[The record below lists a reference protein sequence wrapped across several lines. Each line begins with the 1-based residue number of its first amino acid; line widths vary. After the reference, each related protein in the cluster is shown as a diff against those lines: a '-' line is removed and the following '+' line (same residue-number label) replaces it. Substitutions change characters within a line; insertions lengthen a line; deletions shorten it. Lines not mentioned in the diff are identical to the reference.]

1 MRDKWRRWFLWL
13 AALVVVVFLAG
24 FAGFVLVTIPR
35 LRLQSELSRLKA
47 SGAPL
52 TMREVAPPPIPD
64 DKNAAILYQQ
74 AFAFLPKGDDFELL
88 AEFLSD
94 DEERSAQVPIR
105 DIERIIAKS
114 TFALDLLEKAAARP
128 ACRFPVDWES
138 GYEALLPHLSG
149 VRYSARLLAA
159 KAVLDAMDGRTS
171 EAFDDVT
178 LILRMTNHVSAE
190 PSLISQLVRL
200 VCQFMAVDALN
211 RIVEI
216 SRPDTPHA
224 YHMYKALRRVDNM
237 APFTHAIEG
246 ERCAGLLAF
255 DWIESNPLF
264 GLGPLPGTPN
274 HPRLENWSARA
285 RFLVS
290 LPSFR
295 EDEILFL
302 RLSEESVALSR
313 QPYRRI
319 KDRAAAVEDAS
330 KRFGRYVIFREM
342 SSGPALGAAQ
352 ARDRA
357 IALIGLAQHSMAL
370 EAHRNATGHYPTS
383 LVELRKKV
391 DWPLPKDPFSGKDFI
406 YNKAGKGYLI
416 YSIGPN
422 MKDEGGKDRRSVRG
436 PLAKGREPPDDIPW
450 RITH

>member
-24 FAGFVLVTIPR
+24 FSAFVVVTIPR
-35 LRLQSELSRLKA
+35 LRLQRELSRLKA

-52 TMREVAPPPIPD
+52 TMAEVAPPPVPD
-64 DKNAAILYQQ
+64 EKNAAVLYQQ
-74 AFAFLPKGDDFELL
+74 AFAFLPEDEDAVRIADFASPDPKTRATVSVKDIQRIVAERQQAL
-88 AEFLSD
+88 A
-94 DEERSAQVPIR
+94 
-105 DIERIIAKS
+105 
-114 TFALDLLEKAAARP
+114 LLEEAASRP
-128 ACRFPVDWES
+128 ACRFPVNWEH
-138 GYEALLPHLSG
+138 GYHALLPHLSA
-149 VRYSARLLAA
+149 VRHFSRFLAA
-159 KAVLDAMDGRTS
+159 KAVTDAMDGHTS
-171 EAFDDVT
+171 EAFDGVA
-178 LILRMTNHVSAE
+178 LILRMTDHVSAE
-190 PSLISQLVRL
+190 PSLISQLVRI

-211 RIVEI
+211 RVVEI
-216 SRPDTPHA
+216 NPPETPHA

-313 QPYRRI
+313 QPFRQIRHRI
-319 KDRAAAVEDAS
+319 PALDDAS
-330 KRFGRYVIFREM
+330 KRFDRYAVFRNI
-342 SSGPALGAAQ
+342 SSGSPLGLAQ
-352 ARDRA
+352 SRDIA
-357 IALIGLAQHSMAL
+357 IALIGLAQHGMAL
-370 EAHRNATGHYPTS
+370 EAYREAAGDYPAS
-383 LVELRKKV
+383 LAELRKKV
-391 DWPLPKDPFSGKDFI
+391 DWPLPKDPFSGRPFI
-406 YNKAGKGYLI
+406 YRRIGNGYII

-436 PLAKGREPPDDIPW
+436 PLAKGQEPPDDIPW
-450 RITH
+450 RITR